1 MAKRI
6 RIGLQ
11 VSSIDSGYKM
21 EVYNAITTYCAKSGY
36 DVVLF
41 PGGSKNSNVYAY
53 QQTSIYSYINNK
65 NIDALIIMSSQLL
78 TQSKT
83 FQEENKKRTAVPIL
97 CVSEENLDVPCITA
111 DFKKAYT
118 ELITHMVKVHK
129 CRVFNIVTGP
139 YNNKASTD
147 RLKLCI
153 STLKKFNIMVPKERI

>member
-78 TQSKT
+78 KQ
-83 FQEENKKRTAVPIL
+83 KKTAVPTL
-97 CVSEENLDVPCITA
+97 LPVCFFRKRSLLFKSKSNVQMPTVS
-111 DFKKAYT
+111 
-118 ELITHMVKVHK
+118 
-129 CRVFNIVTGP
+129 
-139 YNNKASTD
+139 
-147 RLKLCI
+147 
-153 STLKKFNIMVPKERI
+153 